1 MIPVAAFD
9 TWLHSVLG
17 LDSTVQVY
25 GPDKLDMDGLADRA
39 VFITPNGGPGLL
51 LEQLFDVPT
60 YQFLVRGTQR
70 SYDDAEALARDIDNR
85 VVTTVLPTTIDS
97 RRVIRVNRVGGPPAY
112 LRRDKG
118 GRSQFTCSYLF
129 ELPTG

>member
-9 TWLHSVLG
+9 TWLHALG
-17 LDSTVQVY
+17 LDPTVQVY
-25 GPDKLDMDGLADRA
+25 GPDQLDGVDGLADRA
-39 VFITPNGGPGLL
+39 VFVTPNGGPGLL

-60 YQFLVRGTQR
+60 YQFLVRGEQG
-70 SYDDAEALARDIDNR
+70 SYGDAEALARDIDNR
-85 VVTTVLPTTIDS
+85 VVTVALPTEIDG
-97 RRVIRVNRVGGPPAY
+97 RRCIRVNRVGGPPAY

-118 GRSQFTCSYLF
+118 RRSQFTCSYLF